1 MGFFA
6 VVREQDQPFEVEL
19 CHLNLWS
26 LSGLFRRAFFWD
38 VGLQL
43 KADDDK
49 QLSKLSLALPFST
62 ESGGMKDLSDSLKSP
77 EVSELIF
84 GTSVSISGSE
94 IKYVKEDGTFD
105 LVLGQISENDSNR
118 EKKRSGTTF
127 SYWNLILAEPIPP
140 GQRRYIRVRFEV
152 YNLGRTWIWK
162 PFKSGAIIDLR
173 VADLRETISL
183 QPWNDLKSRI
193 IPVTDLYL
201 FVVTPSWL
209 QHASSSP
216 SLKYMRLLEGRV
228 WENYLGRKTDFF
240 RLEKMVIYYWRKGSA
255 ITPGNLLEANA
266 SGKELKTDTVS
277 PFRAFLDLDKTNVIS
292 AAGSLVLTVLAV
304 FFAALVAGIYG
315 SHPKDLVAFS
325 NTIKSNV
332 RAHYIPLSA
341 FSLMALVKQ
350 INDKYRFYSGV
361 IPWVIKKTYRF
372 EKVLYRIWR

>member
-43 KADDDK
+43 KADDNK
-49 QLSKLSLALPFST
+49 SLSKFSLALPFST

-94 IKYVKEDGTFD
+94 IRYTKEDGTFD
-105 LVLGQISENDSNR
+105 LVLGQISETDSDR

-127 SYWNLILAEPIPP
+127 SYWNLTLAEPIPV
-140 GQRRYIRVRFEV
+140 GERRYIRIRFEV

-162 PFKSGAIIDLR
+162 PFKRGAIIDLR

-193 IPVTDLYL
+193 IPIADLYL
-201 FVVTPSWL
+201 FVVAPSWL

-240 RLEKMVIYYWRKGSA
+240 RLEKMVIYYWRKGSVKV
-255 ITPGNLLEANA
+255 PEDSREV
-266 SGKELKTDTVS
+266 SGFKKKIQTDIIS

-292 AAGSLVLTVLAV
+292 AAGNVVLTVLAV
-304 FFAALVAGIYG
+304 FFATLVAGIYG
-315 SHPKDLVAFS
+315 SHPKDLVTFS
-325 NTIKSNV
+325 DTVRGYV
-332 RAHYIPLSA
+332 RAHYLPLSV
-341 FSLMALVKQ
+341 FSLIALVKQ

-361 IPWVIKKTYRF
+361 IPWVIKTTYRF

>member
-26 LSGLFRRAFFWD
+26 LAGLFRRAFFWD

-43 KADDDK
+43 KADDNNK
-49 QLSKLSLALPFST
+49 LSKFSLALPFST
-62 ESGGMKDLSDSLKSP
+62 EPGGMKDLSASLKSP

-94 IKYVKEDGTFD
+94 IKYTKEDGIFD
-105 LVLGQISENDSNR
+105 LVLGQISETESDR

-193 IPVTDLYL
+193 IPVADLYL
-201 FVVTPSWL
+201 FVIAPSWL

-240 RLEKMVIYYWRKGSA
+240 RLEKMVIYYWRRGSA
-255 ITPGNLLEANA
+255 KTLGNALETNT
-266 SGKELKTDTVS
+266 SGKEVKTDTVS

-292 AAGSLVLTVLAV
+292 AAGNLVLTVLAV
-304 FFAALVAGIYG
+304 FFAALIAGIYG

-325 NTIKSNV
+325 TATKLYA
-332 RAHYIPLSA
+332 RAHYLPLSV
-341 FSLMALVKQ
+341 FSLVALVKQ

-361 IPWVIKKTYRF
+361 IPRVIKETYKI

>member
-6 VVREQDQPFEVEL
+6 VVRDQDQPFEVEL

-26 LSGLFRRAFFWD
+26 LAGLFRRAFFWD

-49 QLSKLSLALPFST
+49 PLSKFSLALPFST

-77 EVSELIF
+77 GVSELIF

-94 IKYVKEDGTFD
+94 IKYMKGDGTVD
-105 LVLGQISENDSNR
+105 LVLGQISEPDSDR
-118 EKKRSGTTF
+118 EKKRSSSTF
-127 SYWNLILAEPIPP
+127 SYWNLTLAEPIPP

-162 PFKSGAIIDLR
+162 PFNSGAIIDLR
-173 VADLRETISL
+173 VADLRETISI

-193 IPVTDLYL
+193 IPVADLYL
-201 FVVTPSWL
+201 FVVAPSWL

-216 SLKYMRLLEGRV
+216 ALKYMRLLEGRV

-240 RLEKMVIYYWRKGSA
+240 QLEKMVIYYWRKGSVRA
-255 ITPGNLLEANA
+255 PGDASEA
-266 SGKELKTDTVS
+266 SESRKEAKTDTVS

-292 AAGSLVLTVLAV
+292 AAGNLVLTMIAVFLAV
-304 FFAALVAGIYG
+304 LIAGIYG
-315 SHPKDLVAFS
+315 SHPRDLVTFY
-325 NTIKSNV
+325 TEIKSSA
-332 RAHYIPLSA
+332 RAHYLPLSV
-341 FSLMALVKQ
+341 FSLAALVKQ
-350 INDKYRFYSGV
+350 INEKYRFYSGV
-361 IPWVIKKTYRF
+361 IPWVIKRTYRL
-372 EKVLYRIWR
+372 EKFLYRIWR